1 MPALT
6 NNTGRKPP
14 KRRKDSQSPDREH
27 AEECDNDDDNDS
39 SRSRSRSNTPPFSH
53 SQSPFCCNDD
63 DDNNENFINIK
74 PDLLLKE
81 ENEILSRWRDP
92 VSDRGLSAESSGLDS
107 PFLRNAFS
115 ECIKESSRSENSFMY
130 LNNLYTFSS
139 VKRPSMESLATTL
152 TPSKA
157 LGSQWSK
164 MQNDAEG
171 SKKMKKLHRIRS
183 FEEESEYE
191 SLLKEKRGFEIKK
204 MDGDGNCLFRSVADQ
219 LFGDQER
226 HAQVRKDCMDYM
238 VINFFKIKTI
248 IHTYKNTYNIP

>member
-1 MPALT
+1 MPSLT

-14 KRRKDSQSPDREH
+14 KRRKDGQSPDREH
-27 AEECDNDDDNDS
+27 AGECDNGDDNDS
-39 SRSRSRSNTPPFSH
+39 SSRSNTPPFSH
-53 SQSPFCCNDD
+53 SQSPFCGSDD
-63 DDNNENFINIK
+63 DDNENFVNIK
-74 PDLLLKE
+74 PDLILKE

-107 PFLRNAFS
+107 PFPRNAFS

-139 VKRPSMESLATTL
+139 VKRPSMKSLAAAL
-152 TPSKA
+152 TSPKA
-157 LGSQWSK
+157 LSSQGNK
-164 MQNDAEG
+164 VQNDAEG
-171 SKKMKKLHRIRS
+171 SQKMRKLHRIRS

-191 SLLKEKRGFEIKK
+191 NLLKEKRGFEIKK

-238 VINFFKIKTI
+238 VINFFL
-248 IHTYKNTYNIP
+248 N